1 VRSAKANTP
10 MPHCDALDAIDAPY
24 RKRAKAVLDTLQSFF
39 IEMPRGES
47 FCERA
52 DFQRGYAALR
62 RATREGADLT
72 GDALLA
78 AIAEEPRAWLVLR
91 CIIGMSPGEVAY
103 LAVEEAAASG
113 RALVIDQADAREID
127 SRAKRGQQ
135 LLFEE
140 PPRGRKQRYHDQ
152 LLRTVVPLL
161 ADVMGRP
168 VPRVPADRVHRLDK
182 LDTAGGGATIAKA
195 LSADRVPY
203 SELLYERLLG
213 RPFASHRD
221 SVSGIVGRLIENA
234 IEELLDLHGI
244 DGRATRARESV
255 PGFVQAPDFL
265 IPSKNAKVIIEAKL
279 TEDDGTARDKVAR
292 VQTLRQYEDERP
304 PAKRRTIVAVIDGRG
319 FGYRPADLNRMLK
332 ACEGHVYTLD
342 ELDKLVGNGG
352 PLRPYV
358 GTRKP

>member
-1 VRSAKANTP
+1 
-10 MPHCDALDAIDAPY
+10 MPHHDARLDAIDTPY

-52 DFQRGYAALR
+52 DFQRGYDALR
-62 RATREGADLT
+62 RATRKGADLT

-78 AIAEEPRAWLVLR
+78 AIAEESRAWLVLR

-103 LAVEEAAASG
+103 LAVEEAAANG

-135 LLFEE
+135 LLFDER
-140 PPRGRKQRYHDQ
+140 PRGRKQQRYED

-161 ADVMGRP
+161 AAVMGRP
-168 VPRVPADRVHRLDK
+168 VPTVPADRVHRLDK
-182 LDTAGGGATIAKA
+182 LDTVGGHTTIAKA
-195 LSADRVPY
+195 LSAGKIPY

-213 RPFASHRD
+213 RPYASHRD

-234 IEELLDLHGI
+234 IEELLDLHDI
-244 DGRATRARESV
+244 DGRATRDRESV

-265 IPSKNAKVIIEAKL
+265 IPSENAKVIIEAKL

-292 VQTLRQYEDERP
+292 VQTLRQYEEERP
-304 PAKRRTIVAVIDGRG
+304 PVERRTIVAVIDGRG
-319 FGYRPADLNRMLK
+319 FGHRPADLNRMLK
-332 ACEGHVYTLD
+332 ACEGNVYTLD
-342 ELDKLVGNGG
+342 ELPKLVKKGG

-358 GTRKP
+358 GTRKS

>member
-1 VRSAKANTP
+1 
-10 MPHCDALDAIDAPY
+10 MPHQDSRLDAIDVPY

-39 IEMPRGES
+39 IEMPRGKS

-52 DFQRGYAALR
+52 DFQRGYAVLR
-62 RATREGADLT
+62 RATRKGADLT

-91 CIIGMSPGEVAY
+91 SIIGTSPGETAY
-103 LAVEEAAASG
+103 IAVEEAAAHG
-113 RALVIDQADAREID
+113 QQLVIDQAHAREID
-127 SRAKRGQQ
+127 ARAKRGEQ
-135 LLFEE
+135 LLFDKR
-140 PPRGRKQRYHDQ
+140 PRGRKQQYYDE

-161 ADVMGRP
+161 ADVIGRP
-168 VPRVPADRVHRLDK
+168 VPTLPADRVHRLDK
-182 LDTAGGGATIAKA
+182 LDTAGGHATIAKV
-195 LSADRVPY
+195 LSAGRVPY

-213 RPFASHRD
+213 RPYASHRD

-265 IPSKNAKVIIEAKL
+265 IPSENAKVIIEAKL

-304 PAKRRTIVAVIDGRG
+304 RAKRRTIVAVIDGRG
-319 FGYRPADLNRMLK
+319 FGHRLPDLNRMLK
-332 ACEGHVYTLD
+332 ACEGQVYTLD
-342 ELDKLVGNGG
+342 ELDKLVKRAG

-358 GTRKP
+358 GTRKS